1 MIKRGDLKYLELGHC
16 ESINS
21 ASKTTLL
28 EMISLLISTAAA
40 LLVKRTSMDCGNAPY
55 CGVLVLERD
64 HAQPAVHGLWPEDG
78 SYGNSQCVSPG
89 GDPNANLPTVSCY
102 NDYSFQL
109 HEWQA
114 HGVCAA
120 NDPATFFNTVCKL
133 SAAPLKLMAQLKA
146 KGQNLA
152 SIANGLV
159 SAGYP
164 VYNRNAGNDQLEL
177 SVCAGS
183 DGVWRLASTSKFSS
197 ACGF

>member
-1 MIKRGDLKYLELGHC
+1 
-16 ESINS
+16 
-21 ASKTTLL
+21 
-28 EMISLLISTAAA
+28 MISLLIATATA
-40 LLVKRTSMDCGNAPY
+40 LLVKRTSMDCGN
-55 CGVLVLERD
+55 

-78 SYGNSQCVSPG
+78 NYGNSQCASP
-89 GDPNANLPTVSCY
+89 DLPTVSCY

-120 NDPATFFNTVCKL
+120 NDPTTFFDAVCQL

-146 KGQNLA
+146 KGQSLA
-152 SIANGLV
+152 TMANGLV
-159 SAGYP
+159 KAGYP

-183 DGVWRLASTSKFSS
+183 DGVWRLASTSKFDSL
-197 ACGF
+197 CGF